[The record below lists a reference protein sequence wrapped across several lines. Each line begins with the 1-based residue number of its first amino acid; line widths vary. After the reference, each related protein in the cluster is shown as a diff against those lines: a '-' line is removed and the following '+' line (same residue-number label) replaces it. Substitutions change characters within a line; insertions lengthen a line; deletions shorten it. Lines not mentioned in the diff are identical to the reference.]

1 MKDKYSLSN
10 EAYHELSML
19 SDDLP
24 RSCQI
29 KALANLLNSICD
41 APNGIIG
48 VQQSLKDRAMLR
60 LKHLSEDMLNGNKIK
75 IKITGDNTQVARNL
89 NVENIA
95 FTILEEGQIACS
107 AMGNHTVSILNIPE
121 KFEILAAGLEDIC
134 TEARDLEVVTVNKTV
149 YMVERFLG
157 GDWKFLALVCGLDA
171 ANADHACIW
180 CKCPKSK
187 CWNMSLEW
195 SLTDPSKEARTIT
208 EIAELAKLGK
218 SSKRRYNCSRSPVF
232 PFIPIDHVIIDSL
245 HLFLQISNVL
255 INLLIRDLRFMDGL
269 QVSISIGQG

>member
-1 MKDKYSLSN
+1 MPSKKKDLVTGIQAALSFCDDCFGPCSVELENIDTGDHEVVDVKSGAFSKPALSNGNKDDRLYSTLYVKDKYSLSN

-24 RSCQI
+24 RSCQT
-29 KALANLLNSICD
+29 KALANLLNSQFEICD

-48 VQQSLKDRAMLR
+48 VQQSLKDRVMLR

-134 TEARDLEVVTVNKTV
+134 
-149 YMVERFLG
+149 
-157 GDWKFLALVCGLDA
+157 
-171 ANADHACIW
+171 
-180 CKCPKSK
+180 
-187 CWNMSLEW
+187 
-195 SLTDPSKEARTIT
+195 
-208 EIAELAKLGK
+208 
-218 SSKRRYNCSRSPVF
+218 
-232 PFIPIDHVIIDSL
+232 
-245 HLFLQISNVL
+245 
-255 INLLIRDLRFMDGL
+255 
-269 QVSISIGQG
+269 